1 MTHFFGGMDSILGHR
16 TARRRERHAHV
27 LHRLCEARNEA
38 AMQSI
43 GGGSADTPAPRAPRT
58 QRRTARKPAGGD
70 GGDSEGEPAP
80 ARHSHVRA
88 LVYSLDEVAQ
98 AVSLSTG
105 NVQKLVREGSFPK
118 PRAMSARRVGWIVR
132 EVEAW
137 VDALPISDM
146 LPPKNC
152 GQRNAA

>member
-1 MTHFFGGMDSILGHR
+1 MGMFDAFTAGCR
-16 TARRRERHAHV
+16 TPRTGRAAER
-27 LHRLCEARNEA
+27 A
-38 AMQSI
+38 ALTIYRALESRSAAAEQSI
-43 GGGSADTPAPRAPRT
+43 GGGSADAPAPRTPRT
-58 QRRTARKPAGGD
+58 QRRTARKPASSDDGD
-70 GGDSEGEPAP
+70 GEPAP
-80 ARHSHVRA
+80 RSHVRP
-88 LVYSLDEVAQ
+88 LLYSLDEVAQ

-118 PRAMSARRVGWIVR
+118 PRAMSARRVGWIVA

-137 VDALPISDM
+137 VIGLPVANM